1 MKSLVL
7 LAVIAISPLPATP
20 TTDSSTADNVNSR
33 YTVES
38 VELSKY
44 LDKRMPRGLREE
56 LDQLVGRNF
65 DPRLVSDL
73 ASKIRD
79 QLHVV
84 VRHRIEKGLQP
95 DHVRVIYEA
104 RERRWDE
111 DDAKVTKLSYHQK
124 QGWTAG
130 LELGFDAGN
139 NRFEFGAQSDADRL
153 LERYSGFNAGY
164 ERRFGEYIR
173 FRFDFDTFHQEW
185 NPATEQA
192 MASRPDLPGIYRERY
207 SMEPALVFLITPNLS
222 LSTGLSVQHFQT
234 QFPAARFEAA
244 NAVVT
249 TLRHRRRW
257 QSSGSVAGH
266 ELDAGYSLRAAT
278 NLFDSDFVYTRH
290 AIDASYSLR
299 FGRQMVMMRALAG
312 SMSGRAPLF
321 ERFALG
327 DTRTLR
333 GWNKFDVDPVGGSR
347 VAHGSIQYQCRPVG
361 VFYDTGSVWDRNRPV
376 VARHSV
382 GLTLA
387 LGALKDGPY
396 ITVAFPIRSGS
407 ITPLFMLAMNF

>member
-7 LAVIAISPLPATP
+7 LAVIAVSPLAATP
-20 TTDSSTADNVNSR
+20 TTDSPAADNVNSR

-44 LDKRMPRGLREE
+44 LEKRMPRDLREE
-56 LDQLVGRNF
+56 LDGLVGRKF
-65 DPRLVSDL
+65 DPGVVADL
-73 ASKIRD
+73 AGKIRD
-79 QLHVV
+79 ELHVV
-84 VRHRIEKGLQP
+84 VRHRIEKGFQP

-111 DDAKVTKLSYHQK
+111 DDARVTKLSYHQK

-130 LELGFDAGN
+130 LELGFDAGS
-139 NRFEFGAQSDADRL
+139 NRFELGAQSDADRL
-153 LERYSGFNAGY
+153 IERYSGFNLGY
-164 ERRFGEYIR
+164 QRRFGDHIR
-173 FRFDFDTFHQEW
+173 FRFDFDTFHQQW

-192 MASRPDLPGIYRERY
+192 LLSRTDVPGIYRERY
-207 SMEPALVFLITPNLS
+207 SMEPAVFFLITPNLS
-222 LSTGLSVQHFQT
+222 LSTGISIQHFQT

-278 NLFDSDFVYTRH
+278 NLLDSDFVYTRH
-290 AIDASYSLR
+290 LANASYSLR
-299 FGRQMVMMRALAG
+299 FGRQMVLLRALAG
-312 SMSGRAPLF
+312 TMSGRAPLF

-347 VAHGSIQYQCRPVG
+347 VAHGSVQYQCRPLG
-361 VFYDTGSVWDRNRPV
+361 VFYDTGAVWDRNRPV
-376 VARHSV
+376 VARHSA

-407 ITPLFMLAMNF
+407 IAPLFMLAMNF

>member
-1 MKSLVL
+1 
-7 LAVIAISPLPATP
+7 
-20 TTDSSTADNVNSR
+20 
-33 YTVES
+33 
-38 VELSKY
+38 
-44 LDKRMPRGLREE
+44 
-56 LDQLVGRNF
+56 
-65 DPRLVSDL
+65 
-73 ASKIRD
+73 
-79 QLHVV
+79 
-84 VRHRIEKGLQP
+84 
-95 DHVRVIYEA
+95 
-104 RERRWDE
+104 
-111 DDAKVTKLSYHQK
+111 
-124 QGWTAG
+124 
-130 LELGFDAGN
+130 
-139 NRFEFGAQSDADRL
+139 
-153 LERYSGFNAGY
+153 
-164 ERRFGEYIR
+164 
-173 FRFDFDTFHQEW
+173 
-185 NPATEQA
+185 
-192 MASRPDLPGIYRERY
+192 
-207 SMEPALVFLITPNLS
+207 MEPALVFLITPNLS
-222 LSTGLSVQHFQT
+222 LSTGVSIQHFQT

-299 FGRQMVMMRALAG
+299 FGRQMVIMRALAG